1 MVLCPCRW
9 NAGVQEPR
17 CGAERGRA
25 AGLGICLWFPE
36 LQDWGP
42 RSPGLSKAGLLRGQS
57 ETPTGQS
64 AETATRCLGPHFQGP
79 VSPVRHGQGC
89 GCLPMRGHPGVHWDA
104 SRRHRSA
111 QFWWKR
117 GRARSEHRSAE
128 RQSGAAGAAGGFG
141 GQEPTQGQRPSP
153 PTRPPASGCPQSEDR
168 WVRPSSSQNSQDRM
182 GL

>member
-9 NAGVQEPR
+9 NAGIQEPR

-25 AGLGICLWFPE
+25 ARLGVCLWFLE

-64 AETATRCLGPHFQGP
+64 AETATRCLGPRFQGP
-79 VSPVRHGQGC
+79 VSPVRRGQGC
-89 GCLPMRGHPGVHWDA
+89 GCLPTRGHPGVHWDA

-117 GRARSEHRSAE
+117 GRQEVSTGV
-128 RQSGAAGAAGGFG
+128 QSGRAEQQGWQGALGD
-141 GQEPTQGQRPSP
+141 RSP
-153 PTRPPASGCPQSEDR
+153 RRASAQALPPALQRQGA
-168 WVRPSSSQNSQDRM
+168 SSQRTA
-182 GL
+182 GCG